1 MSLSLHVAPRASP
14 SKAIEAV
21 DEVQHSILPERIRLF
36 GGDARGGDVAVD
48 ATT

>member
-1 MSLSLHVAPRASP
+1 MSLLLHIAPRASP

-21 DEVQHSILPERIRLF
+21 DEMQHSISPERIRLF
-36 GGDARGGDVAVD
+36 GGDAHGGDIAVD

>member
-1 MSLSLHVAPRASP
+1 MSLLLHIAPRAST
-14 SKAIEAV
+14 SEAIEAV
-21 DEVQHSILPERIRLF
+21 DEVQHSIPAERIRLL

>member
-1 MSLSLHVAPRASP
+1 MSLSLHIAPRASP

-21 DEVQHSILPERIRLF
+21 DEVQHSIPPERIRLF